1 MEAIDIDTNHKKTL
15 VKETPPTSPS
25 EVNSRFPGS
34 DEGPLKQYNLGITR
48 GMRMKTDRQD
58 PHRFLDPNMDEKT
71 RVTPG

>member
-34 DEGPLKQYNLGITR
+34 DEGPIKQYNLGIT
-48 GMRMKTDRQD
+48 K
-58 PHRFLDPNMDEKT
+58 
-71 RVTPG
+71 